1 MRIFNAVLISAI
13 WCSAAVVSAA
23 QSGPSGATVSVA
35 SPPKVT
41 PSGLLQ
47 PSLDT
52 VQQTVGALHLEKWKK
67 GTVRDEAE
75 QNVDGIM
82 RDLKDNL
89 PSLLHDADAAPDSV
103 SKVMPVSR
111 NVNAL
116 YDVLLRVSE
125 ASRVSG
131 TGDQAT
137 QLQQALVSL
146 GNARHALEDRLVEA
160 AAAQEKQVSDLR
172 VTVQTQN
179 QTVAKLTA
187 KAAAV
192 PPPCP
197 APTPVRRARKKPQ
210 TPATNTQKPAT
221 PTPQKSSPTAPQ
233 KSPPTTPQKSPA
245 SPNTTPK
252 SGT

>member
-1 MRIFNAVLISAI
+1 MRISQAVLISAI
-13 WCSAAVVSAA
+13 CCSVVVVSAA
-23 QSGPSGATVSVA
+23 QPGPSGPTPAA
-35 SPPKVT
+35 PALPKVT
-41 PSGLLQ
+41 PSGLLR

-52 VQQTVGALHLEKWKK
+52 VQQTVGALRLEKWKR

-75 QNVDGIM
+75 QNVDGIL

-89 PSLLHDADAAPDSV
+89 PPLLHDADAAPDTV
-103 SKVMPVSR
+103 SKVLPVSR
-111 NVNAL
+111 NINAL

-160 AAAQEKQVSDLR
+160 AAVQEKQVSDLR
-172 VTVQTQN
+172 VTVQTQT

-187 KAAAV
+187 KVAAA

-197 APTPVRRARKKPQ
+197 APAPARRVRKKPS
-210 TPATNTQKPAT
+210 TPATNTGKPAA
-221 PTPQKSSPTAPQ
+221 PTTNAPQ
-233 KSPPTTPQKSPA
+233 KTPAQ
-245 SPNTTPK
+245 
-252 SGT
+252 SGTTSKPGI